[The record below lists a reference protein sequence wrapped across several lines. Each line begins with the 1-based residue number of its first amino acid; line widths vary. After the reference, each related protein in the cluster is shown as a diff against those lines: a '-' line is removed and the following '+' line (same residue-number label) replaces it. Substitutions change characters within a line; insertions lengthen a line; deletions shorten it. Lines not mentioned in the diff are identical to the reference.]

1 MRSLATLIV
10 GLLLLLLQST
20 VMEFAPVHLV
30 TPTLGLL
37 TVLYIGLSPLKW
49 APGAAALVGLS
60 LGYLFDLVSGAPRGV
75 HAFVFLVMALFARVL
90 ASRLAVR
97 GVVLKA
103 AALRR
108 AYRRG
113 ARPGQPRNRLRRSPP
128 GTTGSPAHGSFW
140 TARAVVARTSRRPP
154 GPGAAA
160 GRAVAPT
167 CARAGVRTATAVIP
181 SHGYRR
187 PRCRT
192 S

>member
-1 MRSLATLIV
+1 MRSLATLLV

-90 ASRLAVR
+90 AEA
-97 GVVLKA
+97 
-103 AALRR
+103 
-108 AYRRG
+108 
-113 ARPGQPRNRLRRSPP
+113 
-128 GTTGSPAHGSFW
+128 W
-140 TARAVVARTSRRPP
+140 CSRR
-154 GPGAAA
+154 
-160 GRAVAPT
+160 
-167 CARAGVRTATAVIP
+167 
-181 SHGYRR
+181 RR
-187 PRCRT
+187 PSWPACFPPCSSSWFGPRSARKPAT
-192 S
+192 VAFA

>member
-1 MRSLATLIV
+1 MRSLATLLV

-49 APGAAALVGLS
+49 APGSAALVGLS

-103 AALRR
+103 AAAFVASLLSAVLIVVVRTQVSPETGYGGLRLAPLEALLTAVVGPPVLWLLGRLDGRLDPALLRVGLSRRR
-108 AYRRG
+108 A
-113 ARPGQPRNRLRRSPP
+113 
-128 GTTGSPAHGSFW
+128 
-140 TARAVVARTSRRPP
+140 RAL
-154 GPGAAA
+154 GPGL
-160 GRAVAPT
+160 P
-167 CARAGVRTATAVIP
+167 
-181 SHGYRR
+181 
-187 PRCRT
+187 PR
-192 S
+192 